1 MAPLDGLPRASRV
14 ALELAEK
21 RIVVTLVAGTRKAI
35 DAVRG
40 KQSMTEFCREAIARE
55 IERLCRADFSEIFFS
70 DRLTGSGGTAALAS
84 RRPVN
89 RLHGPSRRLDRNPA
103 AQQSPVGRS
112 PAGTV

>member
-14 ALELAEK
+14 ALEFAEK

-55 IERLCRADFSEIFFS
+55 IERLCRADFSEIFFFRS
-70 DRLTGSGGTAALAS
+70 INGVRGHGGTRQQEAGQSTS
-84 RRPVN
+84 RAEPE
-89 RLHGPSRRLDRNPA
+89 PA
-103 AQQSPVGRS
+103 WHL
-112 PAGTV
+112 TI